1 MRAGVTEQ
9 SITSVSQYKQVKNP
23 NPKFVE
29 PDDKRTL
36 PFCRKLM
43 DKAQGFT
50 ERFDFLMYVAFS
62 RSLGK
67 RHRKPSPLRCKAIEA
82 LLQGMCFHYDPLAG
96 ERGRVQ
102 CSVTTLAIECGLAT
116 ESKRGNLSITRVTR
130 ALESLDKDF
139 GLITYD
145 TEFVAELG
153 CNAPSNIQFNP
164 ALFEALDVSV
174 QSLEAARNSRA
185 EWKNKQ
191 REKNGLPR
199 LDLEELA
206 SRAFGYVRSK
216 FREYHRERREHG
228 LKRARAKRDAERS
241 RKDIELLVKREL
253 TREIADGRFP
263 ADKLAV
269 FNEVERRTSERTIMA
284 RGNYSRLAPPL
295 HA

>member
-9 SITSVSQYKQVKNP
+9 SITSVSHYKQVKNP

-50 ERFDFLMYVAFS
+50 ERFDFLMHVAFS

-67 RHRKPSPLRCKAIEA
+67 RQRKPAPLRCKAINA

-102 CSVTTLAIECGLAT
+102 CSVTTLAIECDLAT
-116 ESKRGNLSITRVTR
+116 ESNRGNLSITRVTR

-139 GLITYD
+139 GMISYD
-145 TEFVAELG
+145 TEFLAELG
-153 CNAPSNIQFNP
+153 CNAPSNIQFTP
-164 ALFEALDVSV
+164 ALFEALDVSM

-185 EWKNKQ
+185 EWQNKQ
-191 REKNGLPR
+191 REKKGLLR

-206 SRAFGYVRSK
+206 NRAFSYVRSK

-269 FNEVERRTSERTIMA
+269 FNEVQRRTSERTIMA
-284 RGNYSRLAPPL
+284 RGNYSRLAPPNFV
-295 HA
+295 

>member
-1 MRAGVTEQ
+1 MTEQ
-9 SITSVSQYKQVKNP
+9 LITSASQYKQVKNP
-23 NPKFVE
+23 YPKFVE
-29 PDDKRTL
+29 PEDKRTL

-43 DKAQGFT
+43 TKAQGFT
-50 ERFDFLMYVAFS
+50 ERFDFLMHVAFS

-67 RHRKPSPLRCKAIEA
+67 RHRKPSPLRCRAIEA

-102 CSVTTLAIECGLAT
+102 CSVTTLAIECELAT
-116 ESKRGNLSITRVTR
+116 DSNGKLSITRATR

-164 ALFEALDVSV
+164 TFFEALDVSV

-191 REKNGLPR
+191 REKKGLPR

-206 SRAFGYVRSK
+206 SRAFSYVRSK

-284 RGNYSRLAPPL
+284 RGNYSRLAPPP